1 MGFIRAFTGALGGTF
16 ADQWLDFITPRPGMP
31 ATAAIFEG
39 IQQGQNAGR
48 GANKR
53 GSDNL
58 ISNGSRIVVPEG
70 CALVTMQDGAIT
82 GFIAEPGG
90 YTYTTDEQNS
100 KSFFSGDG
108 IISSTIVTSWERFK
122 FGGMPGTQQT
132 VFYVNLREIPNNRF
146 GTQSEIYWDD
156 AFFGTQVGA
165 VTRGTYTMKIVDPIL
180 FVKQFV
186 PMKYLVPNA
195 PIFDF
200 ADMDNDAGAQL
211 FSEVVGS
218 LAGAFSNYTND
229 PEKGNRMARIQGD
242 SVGFGQSLSQAV
254 EDNFQWQSGRG
265 LLIERVVI
273 KAIEYDEGTKAL
285 MAKVREADAMGGA
298 RANTFMQMS
307 AARGIEAMG
316 SNPNGG
322 GAMGMGFMNMGMN
335 AAGGMVQGLQQ
346 QNVQPNFTVGGQQQP
361 MFDPM
366 TGQPLQQQQPMFDP
380 MTGQPLQQ
388 QQQPMFDPMTGQPL
402 QQQQPAFDPMTGQ
415 PIGGQ
420 TVAQPPQAEQPA
432 PTEDKFAKLASLK
445 GLLDQGVITQEDFD
459 AAKNNIL
466 GI

>member
-16 ADQWLDFITPRPGMP
+16 ADQWLDFIGPRAGVS
-31 ATAAIFEG
+31 ATTALFEG
-39 IQQGQNAGR
+39 VQKGQNAGR

-53 GSDNL
+53 GSANV
-58 ISNGSRIVVPEG
+58 ISNGSRMIVPEG
-70 CALVTMQDGAIT
+70 TALITMQDGAIT

-90 YTYTTDEQNS
+90 YTYTSDEQNS
-100 KSFFSGDG
+100 QSFFAGDG
-108 IISSTIVTSWERFK
+108 IISSTIKTSWERFK
-122 FGGMPGTQQT
+122 FGGIPATQQM
-132 VFYVNLREIPNNRF
+132 VFYINLREIPNNRF

-165 VTRGTYTMKIVDPIL
+165 VTRGTYTMRIVDPIL

-186 PMKYLVPNA
+186 PAKYLMPNA
-195 PIFDF
+195 PVFDF

-229 PEKGNRMARIQGD
+229 PEKGNRISRIQGD
-242 SVGFGQSLSQAV
+242 SVGFGHSLSQAV
-254 EDNFQWQSGRG
+254 ENNFQWVSGRG
-265 LLIERVVI
+265 LSIERVVI

-285 MAKVREADAMGGA
+285 MAQIREADAMGGA

-322 GAMGMGFMNMGMN
+322 AMGMGFMNMGMN
-335 AAGGMVQGLQQ
+335 AAGGMMQGLQQ
-346 QNVQPNFTVGGQQQP
+346 PVATQPQMGAQPLFDPMTGQPLNQQPQPLFDPMTGQPLNQQPQP

-366 TGQPLQQQQPMFDP
+366 TGQPLNQQP
-380 MTGQPLQQ
+380 
-388 QQQPMFDPMTGQPL
+388 
-402 QQQQPAFDPMTGQ
+402 QPAFDPITGQ
-415 PIGGQ
+415 PIGQG
-420 TVAQPPQAEQPA
+420 TPVQAEPA
-432 PTEDKFAKLASLK
+432 VDPVAKLTQMK
-445 GLLDQGVITQEDFD
+445 QLLDAGVITQEEFD
-459 AAKNNIL
+459 SERTRLL
-466 GI
+466 GF